1 MKIPLILSLYL
12 CFSIGLGAHAQE
24 MHLIGPNSVQQHPV
38 SPQVIEDRIA
48 SAAIQYQAYRP
59 IPRIALFDIAF
70 PANAE
75 EYRSLSGYGVVVV
88 SAVTQAVDELPP
100 SRVFVR
106 VGERDVELKLLSSI
120 RSDIATNDTTSKVFG
135 VHHWDGLYLFPVYL
149 RVQGQTL
156 VMDFAKNRNGFVL
169 GNFNVPATEVLA
181 GLPVAPPISD
191 GPPEAAL
198 MDFVVREYP
207 GFLVHQ

>member
-1 MKIPLILSLYL
+1 MKITLLLSLCL

-24 MHLIGPNSVQQHPV
+24 LHLIGPESVQQQPV

-75 EYRSLSGYGVVVV
+75 EYRSLAGYGVVVV
-88 SAVTQAVDELPP
+88 SAVTQAVEELPP
-100 SRVFVR
+100 GRVFVR
-106 VGERDVELKLLSSI
+106 VGERDVELKLLSSV

-135 VHHWDGLYLFPVYL
+135 VHRWDGLYLFPVYL
-149 RVQGQTL
+149 RVQGRAL
-156 VMDFAKNRNGFVL
+156 VMDFAKNRSGFVL
-169 GNFNVPATEVLA
+169 GKFNMPATEALA
-181 GLPVAPPISD
+181 GLPVAPPLGD
-191 GPPEAAL
+191 GPPKAAL
-198 MDFVVREYP
+198 MGFVAREYP
-207 GFLVHQ
+207 GFVVHQ

>member
-106 VGERDVELKLLSSI
+106 VGERDVDSSC
-120 RSDIATNDTTSKVFG
+120 SVPYD
-135 VHHWDGLYLFPVYL
+135 
-149 RVQGQTL
+149 QTL
-156 VMDFAKNRNGFVL
+156 RQTTPPPKSLVFITGTASICSRSIFACKARH
-169 GNFNVPATEVLA
+169 
-181 GLPVAPPISD
+181 S
-191 GPPEAAL
+191 
-198 MDFVVREYP
+198 
-207 GFLVHQ
+207 